1 MNKQSTFRVILNVV
15 LIVIAILS
23 VVATGFVSIKG
34 YRSNRMPEMYTDM
47 QIAEVAKE
55 EDSGENE
62 NRETEKMPEGNN
74 VIKNEWGFENSDWS
88 VTAADGT
95 KYEVLFLP
103 DLEVRL
109 YVQECSDAGMPEENN
124 TNEDLGD
131 NNSADANLNANELKK
146 TATCHLLESDDKTF
160 LEGTFEGINES
171 PILLTVTEDSVK
183 LMSGSGDTELIMEK
197 K

>member
-34 YRSNRMPEMYTDM
+34 YRSNRMPEMYADM

-62 NRETEKMPEGNN
+62 NREAEKLSEESSFM
-74 VIKNEWGFENSDWS
+74 KNERNFENSDWS

-109 YVQECSDAGMPEENN
+109 YIQEYSDARMPEENN
-124 TNEDLGD
+124 TDEDLGND
-131 NNSADANLNANELKK
+131 NSADANLNANELNK
-146 TATCHLLESDDKTF
+146 TATCHLVESDDKTF
-160 LEGTFEGINES
+160 LEGTFEGINEA

-183 LMSGSGDTELIMEK
+183 LMSGNGDTELIMEK